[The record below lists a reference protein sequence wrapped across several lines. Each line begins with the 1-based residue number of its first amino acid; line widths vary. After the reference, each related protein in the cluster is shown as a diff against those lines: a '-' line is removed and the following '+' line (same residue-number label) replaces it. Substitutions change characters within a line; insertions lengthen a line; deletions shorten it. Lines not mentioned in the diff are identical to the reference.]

1 MKKHSLSDV
10 GGRREEDRKL
20 LIKSGQSQLGRSFF
34 FLFSF
39 FNFTRNEIS
48 VPAPE
53 EKRERSR
60 SFLSFFSSSPSFKS
74 SARSCVCMYAVY
86 MTLSKYFGTWYFSRF
101 LVSALRCMR
110 TYSTVGVSVG
120 TSDGEGKIPLR
131 VCFPCFHLGSS

>member
-60 SFLSFFSSSPSFKS
+60 SFLSFFRLALALSQVQGVVF
-74 SARSCVCMYAVY
+74 VC
-86 MTLSKYFGTWYFSRF
+86 TQ
-101 LVSALRCMR
+101 C
-110 TYSTVGVSVG
+110 
-120 TSDGEGKIPLR
+120 I
-131 VCFPCFHLGSS
+131 